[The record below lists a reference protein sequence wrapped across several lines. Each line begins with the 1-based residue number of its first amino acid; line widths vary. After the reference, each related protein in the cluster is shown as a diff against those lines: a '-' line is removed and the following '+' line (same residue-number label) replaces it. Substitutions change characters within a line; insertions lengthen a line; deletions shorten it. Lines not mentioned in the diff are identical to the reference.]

1 MHRMSASHSVIMHS
15 LQLLRGTSGW
25 GGGGLSHRSWW
36 PLLVAGVL
44 LVACTGDLAPR
55 TATPSEASTTTTT
68 AATTAPS
75 TGATESAPITAS
87 AATAPPATATAAA
100 AVVAVTAP
108 PTQTNAVT
116 VAAPLDLSRIAIP
129 PGNGALIVV
138 DAGHGGDE
146 IGAAANGIVEKESN
160 LEMAQRV
167 QRLLAQS
174 GYRVLMTREDAG
186 RAVTGIDGPGQ
197 PQGFSAQRRDLQARI
212 DIANAAGAAL
222 FVSLHSNGLNDPSA
236 NGIETYYNSQRPFS
250 GESRVLAQIIQSTV
264 ISEMRRTGYS
274 VRDRGALDD
283 ACLRAF
289 QGQCFPLFLLG
300 PPRVTSRDETLR
312 RGGDPSTLGF
322 APGQDAIASRATSMP
337 GVLVELLF
345 ISNWEDARLLADDT
359 ARETMAR
366 GVVLGI
372 ARFLTENPR

>member
-1 MHRMSASHSVIMHS
+1 MLM
-15 LQLLRGTSGW
+15 
-25 GGGGLSHRSWW
+25 
-36 PLLVAGVL
+36 
-44 LVACTGDLAPR
+44 VACAGDPAPR
-55 TATPSEASTTTTT
+55 TSTPAEVSTIV
-68 AATTAPS
+68 AA
-75 TGATESAPITAS
+75 SAPTASSANPTEPASLIAS
-87 AATAPPATATAAA
+87 AAATAAPS
-100 AVVAVTAP
+100 VLAVTVP
-108 PTQTNAVT
+108 STLNTNAVT
-116 VAAPLDLSRIAIP
+116 AAAPLDLSQIAIP
-129 PGNGALIVV
+129 PGNGALILV

-146 IGAAANGIVEKESN
+146 IGAAANGIVEKDSN

-167 QRLLAQS
+167 QRLLTQS
-174 GYRVLMTREDAG
+174 GYRVLMTRVDNG
-186 RAVTGIDGPGQ
+186 RAIGDVDGPGQ

-250 GESRVLAQIIQSTV
+250 AESRVLAQTIQSTV

-283 ACLRAF
+283 SCLRAF

-322 APGQDAIASRATSMP
+322 APGQDAIASRATGMP
-337 GVLVELLF
+337 GALVELLF
-345 ISNWEDARLLADDT
+345 ISNWEDAQLLADDT

>member
-1 MHRMSASHSVIMHS
+1 M
-15 LQLLRGTSGW
+15 
-25 GGGGLSHRSWW
+25 SHRSWW
-36 PLLVAGVL
+36 PLLLAGVL
-44 LVACTGDLAPR
+44 LVACSGDPAPR
-55 TATPSEASTTTTT
+55 TSTPADVSTTTTT
-68 AATTAPS
+68 AATTASPANP
-75 TGATESAPITAS
+75 TGSASLTAS
-87 AATAPPATATAAA
+87 AAATSSAAASATAT
-100 AVVAVTAP
+100 VVAVAAP
-108 PTQTNAVT
+108 ATPNTNAVT
-116 VAAPLDLSRIAIP
+116 AAAPLDLSRVAIP

-146 IGAAANGIVEKESN
+146 IGAAANGIVEKDSN

-174 GYRVLMTREDAG
+174 GYRVLMTRVDGG
-186 RAVTGIDGPGQ
+186 RAITGIDGPGQ

-212 DIANAAGAAL
+212 DIANAAEAAL

-236 NGIETYYNSQRPFS
+236 NGIETYYNSQRPFAVQ
-250 GESRVLAQIIQSTV
+250 SRVLAQTIQSTV

-283 ACLRAF
+283 SCLRAF

-322 APGQDAIASRATSMP
+322 EPGQDAIASRATGMP

-345 ISNWEDARLLADDT
+345 TSNWDDARLLADDT

-366 GVVLGI
+366 GVVLGV

>member
-1 MHRMSASHSVIMHS
+1 
-15 LQLLRGTSGW
+15 
-25 GGGGLSHRSWW
+25 
-36 PLLVAGVL
+36 VL
-44 LVACTGDLAPR
+44 LVACSGDPAPR
-55 TATPSEASTTTTT
+55 TSTPAILLTATVT
-68 AATTAPS
+68 AATTAAPVTPS
-75 TGATESAPITAS
+75 ESAAVT
-87 AATAPPATATAAA
+87 TTAAA
-100 AVVAVTAP
+100 AVLAVAVPATLN
-108 PTQTNAVT
+108 TNAVT
-116 VAAPLDLSRIAIP
+116 AAAPLDLSRIAIP
-129 PGNGALIVV
+129 PGNGALVVV

-146 IGAAANGIVEKESN
+146 IGAAANGIVEKDSN

-167 QRLLAQS
+167 HRLLTQS
-174 GYRVLMTREDAG
+174 GYRVLMTRVDGG
-186 RAVTGIDGPGQ
+186 RAITGIDGPGQ

-250 GESRVLAQIIQSTV
+250 AQSRTLAQVIQSTV

-283 ACLRAF
+283 SCLRAF

-300 PPRVTSRDETLR
+300 PPRVTTRDETLR

-322 APGQDAIASRATSMP
+322 EPGQDAIASRATGMP

-345 ISNWEDARLLADDT
+345 TSNWEDARLLADDT